1 MKKIRF
7 FLIGFVLFVIVGL
20 LLYVSYFK
28 YHEYTSD
35 KKIDDFIAR
44 IDKIP
49 KKEILLVKDTYRQS
63 TKQETNFSK
72 KITTK
77 KDFEKWKKE
86 IKKNGKFYNGDRLPK
101 NYLPKVEDCELIYN
115 FVYRLPDKKVEF
127 TYVITGT
134 GYINSKKVI
143 KENFAYPDIP
153 FDYPEE

>member
-7 FLIGFVLFVIVGL
+7 FLIGFVLFIIVGL
-20 LLYVSYFK
+20 LLYVGYFK

-77 KDFEKWKKE
+77 KDFVK
-86 IKKNGKFYNGDRLPK
+86 
-101 NYLPKVEDCELIYN
+101 
-115 FVYRLPDKKVEF
+115 
-127 TYVITGT
+127 
-134 GYINSKKVI
+134 
-143 KENFAYPDIP
+143 
-153 FDYPEE
+153 

>member
-1 MKKIRF
+1 MS
-7 FLIGFVLFVIVGL
+7 VIL
-20 LLYVSYFK
+20 NIMNIHL
-28 YHEYTSD
+28 T

-86 IKKNGKFYNGDRLPK
+86 IKKM
-101 NYLPKVEDCELIYN
+101 
-115 FVYRLPDKKVEF
+115 
-127 TYVITGT
+127 
-134 GYINSKKVI
+134 
-143 KENFAYPDIP
+143 ENFIMEIAYLKTI
-153 FDYPEE
+153 YRK